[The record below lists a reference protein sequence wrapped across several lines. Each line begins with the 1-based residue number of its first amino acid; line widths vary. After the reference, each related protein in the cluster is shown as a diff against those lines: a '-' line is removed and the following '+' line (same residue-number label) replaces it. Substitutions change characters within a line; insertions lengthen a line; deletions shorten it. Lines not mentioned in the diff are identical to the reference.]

1 MNPPAD
7 AGGTDSLL
15 TARCSLLA
23 AHCSPLTAHL
33 LYLNRA
39 VTNRKVQ
46 RRAAIA
52 GADAKRMGRDAVSLA
67 RLKIRVGVLNL
78 AYSQDL
84 SIDVAVKA
92 RHKLHVE
99 TARRQLYLCAQAMP
113 TARRDGEIDRAPL
126 NYDSDSAAGERKIRD
141 TLKRINSNGAFDA

>member
-1 MNPPAD
+1 
-7 AGGTDSLL
+7 
-15 TARCSLLA
+15 
-23 AHCSPLTAHL
+23 
-33 LYLNRA
+33 
-39 VTNRKVQ
+39 
-46 RRAAIA
+46 
-52 GADAKRMGRDAVSLA
+52 MGRDAVSLA

-126 NYDSDSAAGERKIRD
+126 NNYRDIPAREREIGFAVEG
-141 TLKRINSNGAFDA
+141 IESNGAFDA

>member
-1 MNPPAD
+1 MNPPAV
-7 AGGTDSLL
+7 AGGTDSL
-15 TARCSLLA
+15 RSLVA
-23 AHCSPLTAHL
+23 AHCSPLTARL
-33 LYLNRA
+33 LYLNQTISDSERE
-39 VTNRKVQ
+39 

-52 GADAKRMGRDAVSLA
+52 GTDAKRMGRDAVSVA

-99 TARRQLYLCAQAMP
+99 IARRQLYLCAQAMP
-113 TARRDGEIDRAPL
+113 TARRDGEI
-126 NYDSDSAAGERKIRD
+126 
-141 TLKRINSNGAFDA
+141 T